1 MDGENPVQS
10 PECRDRVIAQ
20 RDATIAGLHAERK
33 ECLIYLGKDY
43 AREFDLPSNKQRPLD
58 SLVSEAL
65 AQKDNEIAERD
76 ATIRE
81 QGAKIAELIKACKV
95 KDGQLEKAQVANK
108 RHQRNKKS
116 WSRYKQQRDGEIA
129 TLRRLLGEVCEAEQ
143 RMRELF
149 NTATWLKLCNVSE
162 AARAF
167 LSSEQTLRGYES
179 LRPMDVS
186 PEDAAIIDGSVFGK
200 QPAEATLPR
209 NLLAGSPMTVHFISN
224 GIREGV
230 HGEQPKAKGDGK
242 CNVE

>member
-1 MDGENPVQS
+1 MSNEQSTPKCPWCGAEGKRLGKSTFWNCSSLHNGFNPNPIQS
-10 PECRDRVIAQ
+10 PECKDRV
-20 RDATIAGLHAERK
+20 
-33 ECLIYLGKDY
+33 
-43 AREFDLPSNKQRPLD
+43 
-58 SLVSEAL
+58 L
-65 AQKDNEIAERD
+65 AQRD

-167 LSSEQTLRGYES
+167 LSGE
-179 LRPMDVS
+179 
-186 PEDAAIIDGSVFGK
+186 
-200 QPAEATLPR
+200 QPAEVKALR
-209 NLLAGSPMTVHFISN
+209 NLLAGSPVTVQFISN
-224 GIREGV
+224 GIRGSA
-230 HGEQPKAKGDGK
+230 HGEQPKAEGG
-242 CNVE
+242 E